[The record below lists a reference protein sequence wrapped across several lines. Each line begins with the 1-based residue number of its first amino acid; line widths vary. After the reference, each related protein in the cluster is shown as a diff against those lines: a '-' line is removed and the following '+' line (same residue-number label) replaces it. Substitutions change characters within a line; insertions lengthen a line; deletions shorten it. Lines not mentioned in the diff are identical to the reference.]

1 MLNKNPQLGSR
12 ELFGTAVF
20 PFYLPTLLIVAI
32 QKRNVPMFL
41 AHTFVSAQ
49 PVSSM
54 SVLYC
59 RARAFTLG
67 YSGNGK
73 TCKDIDECSLAT
85 HNCHAMETG
94 YVV

>member
-1 MLNKNPQLGSR
+1 MAEP
-12 ELFGTAVF
+12 T
-20 PFYLPTLLIVAI
+20 YLPTLLIVAI
-32 QKRNVPMFL
+32 QEQSVPIFL

-54 SVLYC
+54 LVQCY
-59 RARAFTLG
+59 RASFTLG